1 MKIFYKSIIL
11 FWSILLFFSCNSVDD
26 LSKGEDEELI
36 YKYVKHKNNR
46 VASLIM
52 DDVQYNDWVKNN
64 IFKSDVE
71 KVMKLTK
78 DIYKEFP
85 DKYDFIILLL
95 NEYETP
101 KSLET
106 TSATGDGFFK
116 PVSNDINGIGCI
128 IAQCTNPIYSNSYL
142 FGSSEGKLKG
152 VLHLGNRR
160 LIKNGPIL
168 HELMHHW
175 GNHALE
181 TESVSEFGN
190 NISSFPTGKNN
201 GSHWGFTGGNVN
213 GQLGGFIQST
223 LKENDDSTYSVDKF
237 QPIRHINNYHAPYN
251 ELELYLAGLIPID
264 SVKDFDVFKNITSF
278 TSGSIFSKKY
288 RFKASSRIT
297 YTSESLKEL
306 LGKRIPDVNDSQK
319 NFKIL
324 LMVISN
330 NILTDEEFN
339 QIDSDTEWFHKK
351 EFDNLPE
358 YNFYEATKGKGSI
371 TIGY

>member
-11 FWSILLFFSCNSVDD
+11 FWSILLFLSCNSVDD

-78 DIYKEFP
+78 DIYKGFP

>member
-11 FWSILLFFSCNSVDD
+11 FWSILLFLSCNSVDD

-36 YKYVKHKNNR
+36 YKYEKHKNNR

-64 IFKSDVE
+64 IFKSDAK

-116 PVSNDINGIGCI
+116 PVSNDIDGIGCI

-168 HELMHHW
+168 HELMHNW

-190 NISSFPTGKNN
+190 NISSFPNGKNN

-223 LKENDDSTYSVDKF
+223 LKVNDDSTYSVDKF

-330 NILTDEEFN
+330 NILTNEEFN
-339 QIDSDTEWFHKK
+339 QIDADAEWFHKK

>member
-330 NILTDEEFN
+330 NILTNEEFN

>member
-11 FWSILLFFSCNSVDD
+11 FWSILLFLSCNSVDD

-52 DDVQYNDWVKNN
+52 DDFQYNDWVENN

-71 KVMKLTK
+71 NVMKLTK

-330 NILTDEEFN
+330 NILTNEEFN